1 MWKKFKLV
9 CKRQL
14 HGQEKQ
20 GKGGM
25 SGRRHALTTWWD
37 IGSWKF

>member
-1 MWKKFKLV
+1 MWKKFELD

-14 HGQEKQ
+14 HGQKIQ
-20 GKGGM
+20 GKGNM
-25 SGRRHALTTWWD
+25 NGRRHALTTWSD